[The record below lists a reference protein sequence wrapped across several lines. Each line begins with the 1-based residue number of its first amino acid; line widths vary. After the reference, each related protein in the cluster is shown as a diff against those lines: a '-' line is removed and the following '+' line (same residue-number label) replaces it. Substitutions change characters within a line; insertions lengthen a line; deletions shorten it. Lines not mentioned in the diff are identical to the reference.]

1 MWLLVTVTKA
11 QAKRAAQLVP
21 RWWVVGFRWGL
32 PGYNIERLTVD
43 HNG

>member
-1 MWLLVTVTKA
+1 MWLPVKVTKT

-32 PGYNIERLTVD
+32 PGYTTERLAVD
-43 HNG
+43 YNG